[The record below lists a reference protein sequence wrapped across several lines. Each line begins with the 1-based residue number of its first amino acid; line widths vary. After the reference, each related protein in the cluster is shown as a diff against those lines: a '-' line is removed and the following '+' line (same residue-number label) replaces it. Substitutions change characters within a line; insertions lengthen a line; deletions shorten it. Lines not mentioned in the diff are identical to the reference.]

1 VDINTLYR
9 APESEVVALLLKQLS
24 FSDQER
30 KSIHQKAS
38 LLVQKVRE
46 AHRSASTVDR
56 LMTKYDLSS
65 KEGIALMALA
75 ESLIRVPD
83 QATAYQLIQD
93 KMQGVDFTDAL
104 SNTDQLSERTVAK
117 ALSWATGFLGDSNN
131 RFLKPLKSTLHTA
144 SKPVVAYMA
153 KNLISLLANQFVMGT
168 SIKDAQK
175 RLTQNRS
182 KGYSHSFD
190 MLGEAAHTKQDAARY
205 FQAYLKAIQEIG
217 AAEDNSHPLKSSISI
232 KLSALHPRYEVA
244 KRQRVLTELSAT
256 LKALCLAA
264 KTANIDLTIDAEES
278 ESLELSLEILEQ
290 VALDIDLKSWNGLGL
305 AVQAYQKRATTVLD
319 WLADLAI
326 RSERRFHVRLVK
338 GAYWD
343 SEIKQAQELGL
354 EDYPVFTRKNTTDV
368 SYLVCAQK
376 LLSNKEAF
384 YPQFATHNAHS
395 VAAILELA
403 GPNKDFEFQCLF
415 GMGQALYNQVLTQ
428 DYGIPVRI
436 YAPVGIYKDLL
447 PYLVRR
453 LLENGANSSFVNEVA
468 NPKITIDSLVKDPLK
483 ILEDCAEDEISHPA
497 LTKPS
502 HILPGRLNSSGLDI
516 TDEKAL
522 EPVYKALGNKNW
534 KWVGGPIICGK
545 KIINQAKAVTSPLN
559 NHPIGHVHTAS
570 KENLLCA
577 LEGAQKAHESWANRP
592 VIERATCLDRLACLL
607 EDNRNELIALCT
619 FEGGKSIPDAISE
632 IREAVDFCRYY
643 AVQARENLAN
653 DTLLPGPTGEENKLL
668 LKGRGPFLCI
678 SPWNFPLAIF
688 IGQACA
694 ALVTGNP
701 VLAKPA
707 SQTPL
712 IATKAVE
719 LMHKAGIPTDV
730 LHLIQAS
737 GRVVGETL
745 LSDPRIAGVCFTGS
759 TETAWH
765 INQVLAARRSA
776 IIPFIAETGG
786 QNAMIVDSTALPEQV
801 VTDVITSA
809 FQSAG
814 QRCSALR
821 LLIVQEDI
829 ADKII
834 EMLKGAMAELTL
846 GDPSK
851 LSTDVGPV
859 IDQSAQ
865 KSLLAHIEDL
875 KKIGTE
881 IYSLKSNDPLTKQGS
896 FVSPTA
902 YEIPEISALT
912 KEHFG
917 PILHVKRFK
926 EKELDTVLDDIN
938 NLGFGLTFGLH
949 SRIESRVEYVAS
961 RIKAGNIYV
970 NRNMIGAVVG
980 VQPFGGQGLS
990 GTGPKA
996 GGPHYLYRFMN
1007 EQTISI
1013 DTTAQGGNA
1022 SLMTLSE
1029 SST

>member
-1 VDINTLYR
+1 MDINPLYR
-9 APESEVVALLLKQLS
+9 ASESHVVALLLKQLS
-24 FSDQER
+24 FT
-30 KSIHQKAS
+30 KAQKEAINQRAH
-38 LLVQKVRE
+38 LLVQKVRA
-46 AHRSASTVDR
+46 AHKSASTVDR

-65 KEGIALMALA
+65 KEGLALMALA

-83 QATAYQLIQD
+83 QATAHALIQD
-93 KMQGVDFTDAL
+93 KMRGVDFTDAV
-104 SNTDQLSERTVAK
+104 SQKDPLSEKAIAK
-117 ALSWATGFLGDSNN
+117 ILSWTTGFLEESNTH
-131 RFLKPLKSTLHTA
+131 FFKPLKSTVQTI
-144 SKPVVAYMA
+144 SKPVVAYTA
-153 KNLISLLANQFVMGT
+153 TNLISVLANQFVMGT
-168 SIKDAQK
+168 SIKDTQK
-175 RLTQNRS
+175 RASKNRL

-190 MLGEAAHTKQDAARY
+190 MLGEAAHTQKDADRY
-205 FQAYLKAIQEIG
+205 FQEYLKAIQEI
-217 AAEDNSHPLKSSISI
+217 ATAEDTNHSLKSSMSI

-244 KRQRVLTELSAT
+244 KRQRVLIELTAS

-264 KTANIDLTIDAEES
+264 KEARIDLTVDAEES
-278 ESLELSLEILEQ
+278 ERLELSLEIFEQ
-290 VALDIDLKSWNGLGL
+290 VALDPDLQKWDGLGL

-319 WLADLAI
+319 WLADLAKK
-326 RSERRFHVRLVK
+326 SGRRLKVRLVK

-376 LLSNKEAF
+376 LLTNKEAF

-403 GPNKDFEFQCLF
+403 KGSTDFEFQCLF
-415 GMGQALYNQVLTQ
+415 GMGQALYTQVLTQ
-428 DYGIPVRI
+428 NYGVPVRI
-436 YAPVGIYKDLL
+436 YAPVGLYKDLL

-453 LLENGANSSFVNEVA
+453 LLENGANSSFVNAVA
-468 NPKITIDSLVKDPLK
+468 HPNTPIESLIEDPFC
-483 ILEDCAEDEISHPA
+483 ILEAYAKEDISHPA
-497 LTKPS
+497 IAKPS
-502 HILPGRLNSSGLDI
+502 HILPNRLNSSGLDI

-522 EPVYKALGNKNW
+522 KPLYEALTVKKW
-534 KWVGGPIICGK
+534 KWIAGPIVRGK
-545 KIINQAKAVTSPLN
+545 KITTHAKIVTTPFD
-559 NHPIGHVHTAS
+559 HAPIGKVHMGS
-570 KENLLCA
+570 KEDLLCA
-577 LEGAQKAHESWANRP
+577 LDSAQKAHDLWANRP
-592 VIERATCLDRLACLL
+592 VCERAACLDKLANLL
-607 EDNRNELIALCT
+607 EKNRDELMALCI
-619 FEGGKSIPDAISE
+619 FEAGKSIPDAISE
-632 IREAVDFCRYY
+632 LREAVDFCRYY
-643 AVQARENLAN
+643 ATQARENLAQ
-653 DTLLPGPTGEENKLL
+653 DKILPGPTGEENKLR

-688 IGQACA
+688 MGQVCA

-730 LHLIQAS
+730 LHLIPAS
-737 GRVVGETL
+737 GRLVGETL
-745 LSDPRIAGVCFTGS
+745 LPDHRLAGVCFTGS

-801 VTDVITSA
+801 VRDVIASA

-829 ADKII
+829 ADKVI

-846 GDPSK
+846 GDPSN

-865 KSLLAHIEDL
+865 DSLLAHLEEL
-875 KKIGTE
+875 KTMGTE
-881 IYSLKSNDPLTKQGS
+881 IYTLTSTDPLIKQGY
-896 FVSPTA
+896 FVPPSA
-902 YEIPEISALT
+902 YEIPEISML
-912 KEHFG
+912 KQEHFG

-926 EKELDTVLDDIN
+926 AKDLNHIIEDIN
-938 NLGFGLTFGLH
+938 GLGFGLTFGLH
-949 SRIESRVEYVAS
+949 SRIESRVDSIAS

-996 GGPHYLYRFMN
+996 GGPHYLYAFMN

-1022 SLMTLSE
+1022 SLMTL
-1029 SST
+1029 

>member
-1 VDINTLYR
+1 MDINTLYR
-9 APESEVVALLLKQLS
+9 SPESKVVSDLLKQLS
-24 FSDQER
+24 FSDQQREN
-30 KSIHQKAS
+30 IHQTAS
-38 LLVQKVRE
+38 LLVQKVRK
-46 AHRSASTVDR
+46 AHESASTIDR

-65 KEGIALMALA
+65 KEGLALMALA

-83 QATAYQLIQD
+83 QSTAHELIQD
-93 KMQGVDFTDAL
+93 KMQGVDFTDAVAK
-104 SNTDQLSERTVAK
+104 TDRLSEKTVAK
-117 ALSWATGFLGDSNN
+117 ALSWATGFLEESNN
-131 RFLKPLKSTLHTA
+131 RFFKPLKSTLHTV
-144 SKPVVAYMA
+144 SKPIVAYTA
-153 KNLISLLANQFVMGT
+153 KNLVSLLANQFVMGT
-168 SIKDAQK
+168 SIKDSQK
-175 RLTQNRS
+175 RATQNRA

-190 MLGEAAHTKQDAARY
+190 MLGEAAHTQKDATRY

-217 AAEDNSHPLKSSISI
+217 KMEDTSHPLKSSISI
-232 KLSALHPRYEVA
+232 KLSALHPRYEIE
-244 KRQRVLTELSAT
+244 KRVRVLNELSDS

-264 KTANIDLTIDAEES
+264 QAANIDLTIDAEES
-278 ESLELSLEILEQ
+278 ERLELSLEILER
-290 VALDIDLKSWNGLGL
+290 VALDPELRGWNGLGL
-305 AVQAYQKRATTVLD
+305 AVQAYQKRATSVLD
-319 WLADLAI
+319 FLADLAK
-326 RSERRFHVRLVK
+326 RSERRFKVRLVK

-343 SEIKQAQELGL
+343 SEIKRAQELGL
-354 EDYPVFTRKNTTDV
+354 EDYPVFTRKKTTDV
-368 SYLVCAQK
+368 SYLVCAKK

-395 VAAILELA
+395 VAAVLELA

-428 DYGIPVRI
+428 NFGIPVRI
-436 YAPVGIYKDLL
+436 YAPVGVYQDLL

-468 NPKITIDSLVKDPLK
+468 NPKIDIDELIQDPLQ
-483 ILEDCAEDEISHPA
+483 ILASREESDIPHP
-497 LTKPS
+497 LIPKPA
-502 HILPGRLNSSGLDI
+502 HILPGRLNSAGLDL
-516 TDEKAL
+516 TNDKAL
-522 EPVYKALGNKNW
+522 TPVYEALNLE
-534 KWVGGPIICGK
+534 KWSWVAGPIVQGK
-545 KIINQAKAVTSPLN
+545 KITKAAKIATSPLH
-559 NHPIGHVHTAS
+559 NHPIGQVHMAT
-570 KENLLCA
+570 KDDLLHALDCA
-577 LEGAQKAHESWANRP
+577 HKSQASWASRP
-592 VIERATCLDRLACLL
+592 VSERANFLDKMAYLL
-607 EDNRNELIALCT
+607 EENRNEFIALCV
-619 FEGGKSIPDAISE
+619 FEAGKSISDAIAE

-643 AVQARENLAN
+643 ATQARETLAQ
-653 DTLLPGPTGEENKLL
+653 DTFLPGPTGEANKLR
-668 LKGRGPFLCI
+668 LKARGPFLCI

-688 IGQACA
+688 MGQVCA
-694 ALVTGNP
+694 ALVAGNP

-707 SQTPL
+707 SQTSL
-712 IATKAVE
+712 ISTKAVE

-730 LHLIQAS
+730 LHLIPAS
-737 GRVVGETL
+737 GRLVGETL
-745 LSDPRIAGVCFTGS
+745 LPDQRIAGVCFTGS

-765 INQVLAARRSA
+765 INQVLASRRSA

-801 VTDVITSA
+801 VSDVIASA

-821 LLIVQEDI
+821 LLVIQEDI
-829 ADKII
+829 AEKVI

-846 GDPSK
+846 GDTSK

-865 KSLLAHIEDL
+865 ESLLDHLENL
-875 KKIGTE
+875 KKIGAE
-881 IYSLKSNDPLTKQGS
+881 IYTVQASDPITKQGY
-896 FVSPTA
+896 FVPPSA
-902 YEIPEISALT
+902 YEISEISALT
-912 KEHFG
+912 QEHFG
-917 PILHVKRFK
+917 PILHIKRFK
-926 EKELDTVLDDIN
+926 AKDLDQVLEDIN

-1013 DTTAQGGNA
+1013 DTTAQGGNT
-1022 SLMTLSE
+1022 SLMTLS
-1029 SST
+1029 